1 MFQLFYCFLSLAT
14 KEVVVLD
21 FHRFPIG
28 FNPPRGR
35 EIHNQLVQLLEQEL
49 GSFMVP
55 ADQRFDVTLDTL
67 WTLNKTLVVAY
78 ADDYIR
84 SSNPFL
90 WPSIPQVNNFFLFIK
105 TKLSTQLCPG
115 MGRQENCQ

>member
-1 MFQLFYCFLSLAT
+1 
-14 KEVVVLD
+14 VVLD

-67 WTLNKTLVVAY
+67 WTLNKTLVAY

-90 WPSIPQVNNFFLFIK
+90 WPSIPQVNNFFLMNKGKIINVTLSRNGV
-105 TKLSTQLCPG
+105 TKGL
-115 MGRQENCQ
+115 